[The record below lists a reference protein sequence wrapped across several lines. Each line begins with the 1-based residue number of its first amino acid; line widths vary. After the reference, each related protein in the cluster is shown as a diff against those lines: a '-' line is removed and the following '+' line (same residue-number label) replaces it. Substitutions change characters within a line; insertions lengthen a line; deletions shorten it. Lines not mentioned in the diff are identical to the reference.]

1 MPAEIRAFRCLSDNI
16 GALVHDPATG
26 ACAAVDA
33 PEEAPI
39 VAALEEAGWT
49 LSEIIVT
56 HRHADHVQGI
66 EALKR
71 RYGCRVVAPEK
82 ARGEV
87 PAVDAYVAEGDTVR
101 VGELSAHVW
110 ETPGHCRDHIAY
122 WFAAD
127 RALFAGDTLFTLG
140 CGRVMESTFAEM
152 WSSLSR
158 LAALPGE
165 AQVYSGH
172 DYVLAERQ
180 VRARG
185 RARQCGAQGPHGRS
199 REGEDGGTLPHPLD
213 DRRGEGDEPL
223 PARRRAVGRPRRQDG
238 GRRSRQ
244 GVPGAARMEEPVL
257 TAMGPDALSA
267 AEVVRLLDLR
277 PHPEGG
283 HFRETFRDARG
294 ESGRAASTAIYYLL
308 GAGETSRWHR
318 VDAAEIWHFYA
329 GAPLV
334 ITISPDG
341 HDAAAHRLGPDLAGG
356 ERPQVAVPADA
367 WQTAASLGAWSLVGC
382 TVAPG
387 FAFAGF
393 EMAPPGWQPTA
404 RRAGSPS

>member
-39 VAALEEAGWT
+39 VAALDEAGWT

-56 HRHADHVQGI
+56 HRHADHVKGI

-71 RYGCRVVAPEK
+71 RSGCRVVAPEK

-172 DYVLAERQ
+172 DYVLQNGKFALAVEAARPLSP
-180 VRARG
+180 RA
-185 RARQCGAQGPHGRS
+185 S
-199 REGEDGGTLPHPLD
+199 RKVSRKCPPSGC
-213 DRRGEGDEPL
+213 
-223 PARRRAVGRPRRQDG
+223 
-238 GRRSRQ
+238 GRRSRSRTTS
-244 GVPGAARMEEPVL
+244 A
-257 TAMGPDALSA
+257 ALSA
-267 AEVVRLLDLR
+267 SGPMAVRT
-277 PHPEGG
+277 G
-283 HFRETFRDARG
+283 
-294 ESGRAASTAIYYLL
+294 SSIRAAPGTPC
-308 GAGETSRWHR
+308 RDR
-318 VDAAEIWHFYA
+318 
-329 GAPLV
+329 
-334 ITISPDG
+334 
-341 HDAAAHRLGPDLAGG
+341 
-356 ERPQVAVPADA
+356 RP
-367 WQTAASLGAWSLVGC
+367 
-382 TVAPG
+382 
-387 FAFAGF
+387 
-393 EMAPPGWQPTA
+393 
-404 RRAGSPS
+404 PS